1 MRRWLHA
8 YFKRQFFFFF
18 GNYSIQ
24 KASLTHNIFSFVFTV
39 SIQKSKTQAIK
50 PIVVEKTNNP
60 ILFRLA
66 NIVENKQIIVEGVKL
81 FKKNA

>member
-1 MRRWLHA
+1 L
-8 YFKRQFFFFF
+8 F
-18 GNYSIQ
+18 I
-24 KASLTHNIFSFVFTV
+24 TV
-39 SIQKSKTQAIK
+39 NIQKSKTQAIK